1 MGVSPS
7 IAGAAPLG
15 RGVLL
20 LSNSSLVELKVFFG
34 ILLEDIWLFI
44 RDSKILKNL
53 RISVSMILWTQS

>member
-20 LSNSSLVELKVFFG
+20 LSNSSLVELKVFFLSMELV
-34 ILLEDIWLFI
+34 ILF
-44 RDSKILKNL
+44 SKLLVIVEAVLVL
-53 RISVSMILWTQS
+53 GSS